1 MLKEKI
7 LVAFDDPN
15 HYRQNFSNVQENFVY
30 DSNDDGGEEKDD
42 VSDDA
47 AVVVVAVGVGVGVG
61 VGDEK
66 NGSNRKVSMDLNY
79 SLVRSIMDD

>member
-15 HYRQNFSNVQENFVY
+15 HYRQNSLIVQENFVY

-61 VGDEK
+61 DEK